1 MELDVDFCINIKQ
14 LYTEMVSIVV
24 MLFSSSW
31 YIIHLQDAEE
41 RKVIF
46 LLPFYSF
53 RMLYLMHDGFMQFID
68 KEKIKPEIA
77 VF

>member
-14 LYTEMVSIVV
+14 LYTEMVSLVV
-24 MLFSSSW
+24 MVFSSSW

-53 RMLYLMHDGFMQFID
+53 IMLYLMHDGFMQFID

>member
-24 MLFSSSW
+24 MVFSSSW

-46 LLPFYSF
+46 LLPFYSI

-68 KEKIKPEIA
+68 KGKIKPENV

>member
-53 RMLYLMHDGFMQFID
+53 IMLYLMHDGFMQFID